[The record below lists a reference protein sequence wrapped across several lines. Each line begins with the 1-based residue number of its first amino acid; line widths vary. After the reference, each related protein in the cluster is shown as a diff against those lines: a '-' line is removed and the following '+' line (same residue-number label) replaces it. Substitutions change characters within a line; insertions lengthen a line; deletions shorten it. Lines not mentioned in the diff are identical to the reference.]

1 MLSEDSVD
9 AGGSNSPKDTLIRR
23 KKSPEGMNDISIIDR
38 TGNTNVSMNT
48 TGIDLLNKLHNKQ
61 SIIAT

>member
-9 AGGSNSPKDTLIRR
+9 AGGSNQKDNLIRR

-48 TGIDLLNKLHNKQ
+48 TGIDLMN
-61 SIIAT
+61 